1 MDFVIHDWMGMVEK
15 QEDLM
20 HISLN
25 RDERTDH
32 LPQLLRDV
40 IARLRVDLCT
50 KTALSIAAGKQGVY
64 RYVALPLCI
73 KAQVTWTS
81 PNYWRMS
88 LPLPTK
94 WTPN

>member
-1 MDFVIHDWMGMVEK
+1 MNVGDREKVADVIEREMDFVIHDWMGMVEK

-40 IARLRVDLCT
+40 IARSVTIPVITELGTLATRME
-50 KTALSIAAGKQGVY
+50 SENGKDN
-64 RYVALPLCI
+64 
-73 KAQVTWTS
+73 T
-81 PNYWRMS
+81 
-88 LPLPTK
+88 
-94 WTPN
+94 